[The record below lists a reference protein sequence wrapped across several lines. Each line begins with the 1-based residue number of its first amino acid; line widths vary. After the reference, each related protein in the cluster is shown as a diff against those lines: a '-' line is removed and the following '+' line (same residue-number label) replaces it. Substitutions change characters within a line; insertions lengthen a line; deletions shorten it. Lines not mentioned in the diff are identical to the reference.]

1 MDISK
6 KIFGSNVSKEI
17 RKYFNDIQDG
27 SVIEPGQPIPTKQP
41 NYLGDKTPFARMWTI
56 VKKTSFEVKEVDGK
70 KKLSP
75 LPKPEIITHIVNS
88 NQVKSY
94 SELSSIGELTENKY
108 LKPPAGITEVSSDS
122 TGALGAMRQTTIRF
136 TVHNKKDLDE
146 IFLPFF
152 LKPGSQIFVDFGW
165 SDKNLNLYDV
175 DDLTKNRDDELTGLY
190 EDIYKENDD
199 SIFSKGLM
207 TTLNG
212 QVKRYDVK
220 VNANQSFECSL
231 EIISTNYHL
240 VDKSITPDNNLKFV
254 FTNILEDLLLLRY
267 ASTFE
272 GEQAEQF
279 VKNQLFNINSW
290 SKISPAER
298 EAANKNFF
306 DNNKDFNPKSDL
318 IPSYYRQVGIFYQD
332 LSNQRKQLD
341 QKESLYMSWALFED
355 EFLNRFVAFQEVD
368 GVETGP
374 DKNIKLPKF
383 NSVNCYV
390 RWDENLFKMMKIK
403 PELSDNNLSFLYPD
417 TWDDGETSNKYKPT
431 ALTEQGKKDWED
443 TKDDKEKRRI
453 PIRELFINTTTI
465 IEAFKSA
472 DDIGKALEKIFDT
485 IHEHSGEL
493 INIRFIKNNDAETS
507 MGFHDSNSQP
517 VKSIDPS
524 DVLKFDVTSGNG
536 VVLDANLA
544 FETPKAG
551 LSSMIAIGQ
560 SSTPQL
566 YDEFELMKFNLLNE
580 LQTNQT
586 TTNRFVYKN
595 LPALGEKPKIS
606 TNLSTDYSTMFGK
619 NNVITNAPDEINPF
633 LEKDRES
640 VLELSTT
647 IYGKKIGIN
656 IEKGF
661 SSRKNYRFQ
670 DFKKK
675 QEELYEQS
683 SSLEIK
689 KPKDYTIEKE
699 DERGRIKFTANSER
713 DLELMYAKII
723 NMSSR
728 ETNSVAVVMP
738 ISLTLD
744 VYGNNFL
751 NIGDYFTV
759 NFLPK
764 QFQDNVYFQVV
775 GVNHNLSTSN
785 WKTTYNTVMRTYT
798 KRKYQQ
804 FSFDPNGPLTNQFIV
819 TLGGELKKALYKA
832 IDQSSGNSFLR
843 SNSEHMVKMMMDEFP
858 RIVKTGDLSPPPG
871 VEGISSIPYKV
882 LDVKYN
888 HLALSEEESK
898 LKTYNKSII
907 KNLNLLIPNKKN
919 NDGSYSQG
927 KLSWYIAVS
936 ELLLG
941 NDVIDWKKYKNETNK
956 VNPFFKVFGQKNKAQ
971 YDTPTPGRIVIVPT
985 KEDGDVGNIY
995 YDNIVNKIDG
1005 YKINYIPFTLDDSA
1019 KAIIKYIDSLGG
1031 KQSQDITSPGITYS
1045 GFYFLYGL
1053 TWELEDTSAINENE
1067 IINKFFIFDFTSEEK
1082 KYDSQE
1088 YPIIQIPR
1096 EYFKISYDEFLT
1108 KLYNRYSIHKNKI
1121 MRLIE
1126 EPFYE
1131 EIDKRKA
1138 FIEGNT

>member
-6 KIFGSNVSKEI
+6 KVFGSNVSKEI
-17 RKYFNDIQDG
+17 RDYFNDIQDG

-88 NQVKSY
+88 NQVESY

-152 LKPGSQIFVDFGW
+152 LKPGSQVFVDFGW

-231 EIISTNYHL
+231 EVISTNYHL

-272 GEQAEQF
+272 GKEAEQF

-306 DNNKDFNPKSDL
+306 DNNRDFNPKSDL

-417 TWDDGETSNKYKPT
+417 TWDDEETSNKYKPT
-431 ALTEQGKKDWED
+431 ALTEQGEKDWKD
-443 TKDDKEKRRI
+443 TDDDKEKRRI

-524 DVLKFDVTSGNG
+524 DVLKFNVTSGNG

-544 FETPKAG
+544 FETPKSA

-640 VLELSTT
+640 LVNFLG
-647 IYGKKIGIN
+647 IIN

-661 SSRKNYRFQ
+661 STIKNYRFQ

-689 KPKDYTIEKE
+689 KPTDYTIEKE

-819 TLGGELKKALYKA
+819 TLGGELKKALYKN
-832 IDQSSGNSFLR
+832 IDESGGTPVFGSSYAKHLL
-843 SNSEHMVKMMMDEFP
+843 KMTMDGFP
-858 RIVKTGDLSPPPG
+858 RIAKTGDLSPPPG

-882 LDVKYN
+882 LDVKYD
-888 HLALSEEESK
+888 HLALTEDDIKNAK
-898 LKTYNKSII
+898 LKD
-907 KNLNLLIPNKKN
+907 LNLLVPNKNN
-919 NDGSYSQG
+919 NDASYSQG
-927 KLSWYIAVS
+927 QLAWHIAVS

-941 NDVIDWKKYKNETNK
+941 EDVIDWKKYKKETNK
-956 VNPFFKVFGQKNKAQ
+956 TDFFFKAVTQSTIIDDLKPSKGKIAII
-971 YDTPTPGRIVIVPT
+971 TT
-985 KEDGDVGNIY
+985 KENGEVGNLY
-995 YDNIVNKIDG
+995 NLKIVKKIDR
-1005 YKINYIPFTLDDSA
+1005 YKFNIIGLDDSA
-1019 KAIIKYIDSLGG
+1019 KAIIKYIDSLAG
-1031 KQSQDITSPGITYS
+1031 KQSQDITAPTDTRYASQDEYS
-1045 GFYFLYGL
+1045 GFYFLYTL
-1053 TWELEDTSAINENE
+1053 TWELENTSAVNGNE
-1067 IINKFFIFDFTSEEK
+1067 IINKFFIFDFTSDEK
-1082 KYDSQE
+1082 KYDSQV

-1138 FIEGNT
+1138 FIEGNR